1 MLFLSQWQVV
11 AINSYLIQNPTAYLP
26 KWPCSLKGASTCVG
40 AATFELLSVRLLGFD
55 TNTKPLTEHREDSG
69 FLLKDNMVW

>member
-1 MLFLSQWQVV
+1 MAGWSYKFIS
-11 AINSYLIQNPTAYLP
+11 NSKPHCLP
-26 KWPCSLKGASTCVG
+26 PKMALSLKGASTCVG
-40 AATFELLSVRLLGFD
+40 ATTFELLSVRLLGFD